1 MSAVKS
7 YFRDSF
13 SVTSIF
19 IVIANFSVTENSSR
33 AEFNNSLFS
42 SQQPLRFAALSTS
55 PYTGEAF
62 TCGIYTSH
70 YQHNSILFCFLGCG
84 FALPTPCTGEA
95 FTCGICTLH
104 YQRNSILFCLF
115 GFGLPTHY
123 TGEANAPTDFICII
137 SVIQYYFAYSAT
149 ASQCSSLT

>member
-7 YFRDSF
+7 YFRDNF
-13 SVTSIF
+13 SVTSIL
-19 IVIANFSVTENSSR
+19 IVTANFSVTENSSR
-33 AEFNNSLFS
+33 AEFDNRLFS
-42 SQQPLRFAALSTS
+42 FQQPLRFAALSTS

-70 YQHNSILFCFLGCG
+70 YQHNSILFC
-84 FALPTPCTGEA
+84 
-95 FTCGICTLH
+95 
-104 YQRNSILFCLF
+104 LF
-115 GFGLPTHY
+115 GFALPTHY

-137 SVIQYYFAYSAT
+137 SVIQYSFAYSAT

>member
-1 MSAVKS
+1 MTYLIQTTVFACLKNKS
-7 YFRDSF
+7 VAEVRFRDNF

-19 IVIANFSVTENSSR
+19 IVTAIFSVTENSSR
-33 AEFNNSLFS
+33 AEFDNRLFS
-42 SQQPLRFAALSTS
+42 FQQPLRFAALSTS
-55 PYTGEAF
+55 PY
-62 TCGIYTSH
+62 
-70 YQHNSILFCFLGCG
+70 
-84 FALPTPCTGEA
+84 TGEA

-137 SVIQYYFAYSAT
+137 SVIQYYFAYSAA
-149 ASQCSSLT
+149 ASPCLPLTQGRQTRSQSPLILST